1 MKNKYRAVK
10 IVIDDIKFDS
20 KREAGRYQVL
30 KLLESDGK
38 ITDLELQPKY
48 ELIPKQEGE
57 RAVVYR
63 ADFRYIDTESGK
75 VVVEDVKGMKT
86 KDYIIK
92 RKLFKLQNPEVE
104 FKEI

>member
-1 MKNKYRAVK
+1 MKNKYSAVK
-10 IVIDDIKFDS
+10 TVIDGIKFDS

-48 ELIPKQEGE
+48 ELVPKQADE
-57 RAVVYR
+57 RSVVYR
-63 ADFRYIDTESGK
+63 ADFRYIDAESGRI
-75 VVVEDVKGMKT
+75 VVEDVKGVRT
-86 KDYIIK
+86 EGYIIK
-92 RKLFKLQNPEVE
+92 RKLFKLQNPGIE

>member
-1 MKNKYRAVK
+1 MKNKYSAVK
-10 IVIDDIKFDS
+10 TVIDGIKFDS

-30 KLLESDGK
+30 KLLEADGK
-38 ITDLELQPKY
+38 IKNLELQPKY

-63 ADFRYIDTESGK
+63 ADFRYVDVESGK
-75 VVVEDVKGMKT
+75 VIVEDVKGMKT

-92 RKLFKLQNPEVE
+92 RKLFKLQNPQVE